1 MALIIPANDNKND
14 EMDALLDKHPQK
26 LPNTGDV
33 IDGVVLSIGKNEIL
47 VDING
52 VLTGIV
58 RGNELQD
65 EMGEHETLET
75 GDTITVTVV
84 DKENERGLIELSLKE
99 AIHQR
104 AWDNLRE
111 LETGRV
117 KVAVTVVDANKGGLI
132 VKVGGVIG
140 FLPVSQLTTEHYPRV
155 EGGDKNK
162 ILDKLKSFVGQKMDV
177 KVITVDEPEEKLI
190 VSEKAAWEDVQKERI
205 SQYTVGDTVKGVIS
219 GIVDFGCFVKFG
231 DGLEGLVHIS
241 EMAWQRVD
249 NPRDIVKVGD
259 EVKVKIIEINA
270 TKIFLSFKQLEKD
283 PWAQV
288 ADTYHVGQLVKGKI
302 VKINPYGLFVEL
314 GDQLQGLCH
323 VSEITADK
331 SVPVT
336 EKVQEGGEYEFKIL
350 NIEPENRRIGLSMK
364 ELEETPEETKTN
376 SDNDSD
382 QTEEE
387 SDKTSKE
394 TDPKDAKK
402 EKESPAEKTADAKD
416 AKEEKAEKAPGH
428 SAKAPQTLPTK
439 GRDKPDGASE
449 KPKKATKK
457 AETKEKKE
465 TAKKEKAKKEDAKE

>member
-1 MALIIPANDNKND
+1 MALITPIKDEKSD

-33 IDGVVLSIGKNEIL
+33 IDGTILSVGKNEIL
-47 VDING
+47 IDING

-65 EMGEHETLET
+65 EMGEHETLAV
-75 GDTITVTVV
+75 GDTVTVTVV

-111 LETGRV
+111 LETERV
-117 KVAVTVVDANKGGLI
+117 KVSVTVVDANKGGLI

-205 SQYTVGDTVKGVIS
+205 SKYTVGDTVEGVIS

-249 NPRDIVKVGD
+249 NPRDLVKVGD

-270 TKIFLSFKQLEKD
+270 SKIFLSFKQLEKD

-350 NIEPENRRIGLSMK
+350 NIEAENRRIGLSMK
-364 ELEETPEETKTN
+364 ELEAPIEKEGN
-376 SDNDSD
+376 DDDNDQQED
-382 QTEEE
+382 TEG
-387 SDKTSKE
+387 
-394 TDPKDAKK
+394 TDAAN
-402 EKESPAEKTADAKD
+402 E
-416 AKEEKAEKAPGH
+416 EEKAPKEKAVDEKDE
-428 SAKAPQTLPTK
+428 KA
-439 GRDKPDGASE
+439 A
-449 KPKKATKK
+449 KKA
-457 AETKEKKE
+457 AAKEKKE
-465 TAKKEKAKKEDAKE
+465 TAKKEKAEKKEKAAPDHSANASQTLPSEGRDKPDGAGKKEAKE